1 MPGSPLRRYGGR
13 ILGGLIIAAIVGVTA
28 VLALRPAAP
37 PPVVGMVRTTE
48 IKIAPEVSGRILAL
62 PVKAGD
68 HIQAGAVV
76 AELESPELAASVD
89 EARAAV
95 GAARANRAHVYAGV
109 RQEEVNIVAR
119 ELEKATADLTLAQQT
134 YGRTSTV
141 AQAGYTSQQ
150 KLDEAQASL
159 AVAQAN
165 VNSLQSQLAEA
176 QHGPTAEDREIADAQ
191 VAAAEASLTVLER
204 KLDKLQLKAPTN
216 GVVQTVVAEL
226 GEATVP
232 GRTVLTLTVSEAP
245 WFSFNVR
252 EDALGGMDIGTV
264 LMLIPSGS
272 DGQIPAKV
280 SEIRRLGNFA
290 TWRAARAVGD
300 HDLNMFAVRADPT
313 GIVQGL
319 EPGMT
324 VWISTHGPATQ

>member
-1 MPGSPLRRYGGR
+1 MSRNRRR
-13 ILGGLIIAAIVGVTA
+13 VFWGLVGVAAIAAIA
-28 VLALRPAAP
+28 ILALRPPAP

-68 HIQAGAVV
+68 QIRAGAVV
-76 AELESPELAASVD
+76 AQLESPELAASVE

-95 GAARANRAHVYAGV
+95 GNALANRAHVYAGV
-109 RQEEVNIVAR
+109 RQEEVNIVGR
-119 ELEKATADLTLAQQT
+119 ELEKASADLTLAQQT
-134 YGRTSTV
+134 FGRTSTV

-165 VNSLQSQLAEA
+165 VASLESQLAEA
-176 QHGPTAEDREIADAQ
+176 QHGPTAEDRAIADAE
-191 VAAAEASLTVLER
+191 VTAAEASLAVLQR
-204 KLDKLQLKAPTN
+204 KLDKLELKAPVD
-216 GVVQTVVAEL
+216 GVVQTIVAEP

-232 GRTVLTLTVSEAP
+232 GRTVLTLIVTEAP
-245 WFSFNVR
+245 WFSFNIR
-252 EDALGGMDIGTV
+252 EDALGGMDVGTALTLV
-264 LMLIPSGS
+264 PSGS
-272 DGQIPAKV
+272 DKPISAKV

-313 GIVQGL
+313 GLVQGL

-324 VWISTHGPATQ
+324 VWISTKP